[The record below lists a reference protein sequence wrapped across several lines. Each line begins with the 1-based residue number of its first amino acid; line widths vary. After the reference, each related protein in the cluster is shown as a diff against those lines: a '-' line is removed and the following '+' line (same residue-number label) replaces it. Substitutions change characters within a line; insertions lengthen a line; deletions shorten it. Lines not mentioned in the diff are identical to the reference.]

1 LRAAFRP
8 VAKPVGRGFVFD
20 ALFCVGSAPRVVSP
34 TVLCVVSPTAPC
46 VVSPT
51 VLCVVLPAAACVVS
65 PTVLCVVLP
74 AAACVVSSVAGCVVS
89 LAAPSVR
96 VVVDVV
102 QALLASCR
110 ACTRSGSGGCG
121 ERRFIVF

>member
-20 ALFCVGSAPRVVSP
+20 ALFCVDSAPRVVSPTAPRVVSP
-34 TVLCVVSPTAPC
+34 TVL
-46 VVSPT
+46 
-51 VLCVVLPAAACVVS
+51 
-65 PTVLCVVLP
+65 TVLCVVLP
-74 AAACVVSSVAGCVVS
+74 AAACVVSSMAGCVVS